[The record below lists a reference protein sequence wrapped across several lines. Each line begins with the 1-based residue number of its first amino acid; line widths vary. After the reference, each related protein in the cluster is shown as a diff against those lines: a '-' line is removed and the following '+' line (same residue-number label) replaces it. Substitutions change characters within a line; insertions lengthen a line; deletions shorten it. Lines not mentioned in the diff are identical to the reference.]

1 MSMSKRRDGQQQEI
15 WVPTHTLPETPSHPF
30 YTQLNRL
37 LQAHG
42 FDSFVE
48 ELCAPYYA
56 KTLGRPSIA
65 PGVYFRLLMIG
76 YFEGLGSERGIAWR
90 VADSISLRCFLG
102 YSFTDSTPDHSS
114 LSRIR
119 GRLPVEVHQAVF
131 DWVLKGLADHDL
143 LKGKTVAVDA
153 TTLEANAAMRSIV
166 RRDTGQAYSEYLE
179 GLARAEG
186 IETPTKQ
193 DLARLDKKR
202 ANKAS
207 NKDWEHPHDADA
219 RIAKMKDGRTHL
231 AHKAE
236 HTVDADTQA
245 LVAVQVCG
253 ADTGD
258 TESLNESL
266 AQAGRNLKQVPVDE
280 QTALSEVVA
289 DKGYHSNGTMKTL
302 KKAKIRSYVSEP
314 DRGRRNWKKDAPA
327 KEAVYANRR
336 RIRGER
342 GKRLQKRRAEY
353 AERSFA
359 HAYETGGLRRT
370 HLRGHA
376 NIYKRLCIHGG
387 AFNLGLLLRKLIGR
401 GTPRGFHRL
410 AKVFGAGADG
420 LKSTFEFFSR
430 RRRFL
435 KLFRCP
441 FRSLFPYA
449 GISLQGSV

>member
-1 MSMSKRRDGQQQEI
+1 MSMSKRQESKQQEM
-15 WVPTHTLPETPSHPF
+15 WVPTHTLPESPSHPF
-30 YTQLNRL
+30 YTRLNRL
-37 LQAHG
+37 LGEHG

-56 KTLGRPSIA
+56 NSLGRPSIA
-65 PGVYFRLLMIG
+65 PGVYFRMLMIG
-76 YFEGLGSERGIAWR
+76 YFEGLGSERAIAWR
-90 VADSISLRCFLG
+90 VADSFSLRRFLG

-119 GRLPVEVHQAVF
+119 GRLPVEVHQSVF
-131 DWVLKGLADHDL
+131 DWVLKVLADHDL

-186 IETPTKQ
+186 IQTPTKQ

-207 NKDWEHPHDADA
+207 NKDWAHPHDGEA
-219 RIAKMKDGRTHL
+219 RITKMKDGRTHL

-236 HTVDADTQA
+236 HTVDVDTQA

-253 ADTGD
+253 ADAGD
-258 TESLNESL
+258 PESLKGSL
-266 AQAGRNLKQVPVDE
+266 AQADRNLKQVPVDE

-289 DKGYHSNGTMKTL
+289 DKGYHSNDTMKTL
-302 KKAKIRSYVSEP
+302 KEAQIRSYVSEP
-314 DRGRRNWKKDAPA
+314 DRGRRNWKKDALA
-327 KEAVYANRR
+327 KAAVYANRR

-342 GKRLQKRRAEY
+342 GKRLQRRRAEY

-359 HAYETGGLRRT
+359 HTYETGGMRRT
-370 HLRGHA
+370 HLRGHT

-387 AFNLGLLLRKLIGR
+387 AFNLGLVMRKLTGR
-401 GTPRGFHRL
+401 GTPRGFYGMASVFSTCAGRANGILGRIFGYLRL
-410 AKVFGAGADG
+410 
-420 LKSTFEFFSR
+420 LS
-430 RRRFL
+430 
-435 KLFRCP
+435 CP
-441 FRSLFPYA
+441 FRDHLYKWECLA
-449 GISLQGSV
+449 W